1 MALNM
6 FDMQNFIASTVNK
19 KILAIAPP
27 VYDFAYADLWSK
39 PLGLLYIIEGL
50 KAKNSVSFI
59 DCIAFGTT
67 GEKTFGRKKI
77 KKEEVQKPSPYEKLK
92 IKRRFNRFGIGK
104 EEFLTLLKQIEEPDY
119 ILLTSTMTYQYLG
132 IQETIGILRSC
143 FPASKIILGGVY
155 ASLCYNHAKTLGA
168 DEISSHFVP
177 NSPYPAMEFYNKP
190 FTGEQK
196 LSYGVLMTSFGCPFN
211 CEYCASN
218 ILWGQYHRRDV
229 ASVLKDF
236 EYQYNLGARDFAF
249 YDDALL
255 LQKEDYIFKICRAL
269 KETYGDTYRL
279 HTPNGLH
286 VRQITKE
293 TAEIFAECN
302 FRTLRL
308 SLESTN
314 FEIERASSG
323 KVACYDYITAVK
335 NLDHAGYKPSEIETY
350 ILLGL
355 PNQSV
360 ESVKDTINFVK
371 DNGGKPKLAEFS
383 PIPSTPYFTRACE
396 INPEVETEPLLQ
408 NNSIYTAY
416 VAKSMTPE
424 TLQELKDMCRI

>member
-1 MALNM
+1 ML
-6 FDMQNFIASTVNK
+6 DMQKFIDSTVNK

-39 PLGLLYIIEGL
+39 PLGLLYIMEGL
-50 KAKNSVSFI
+50 KAKNLVSFI
-59 DCIAFGTT
+59 DCIAFGAT
-67 GEKTFGRKKI
+67 GDKTFGRKKI
-77 KKEEVQKPSPYEKLK
+77 KKMEMAKPSPYEKLQ
-92 IKRRFNRFGIGK
+92 IKRRFNRFGLDEK
-104 EEFLTLLKQIEEPDY
+104 EFLTLLNQIEEPDY
-119 ILLTSTMTYQYLG
+119 ILLTSTMTYQYIG
-132 IQETIGILRSC
+132 VQETIRILRSC
-143 FPASKIILGGVY
+143 FPSSQIILGGVY

-168 DEISSHFVP
+168 DEISCHFVP
-177 NSPYPAMEFYNKP
+177 SSPYPAVEFYNNP
-190 FTGEQK
+190 FGKEQR
-196 LSYGVLMTSFGCPFN
+196 LSYGVLMTSFGCPFS

-218 ILWGQYHRRDV
+218 ILWKHYHRRDV
-229 ASVLKDF
+229 VRVLKDF

-269 KETYGDTYRL
+269 KNTYGDTFRL

-293 TAEIFAECN
+293 TAEIFGECN

-323 KVACYDYITAVK
+323 KVACIDYINAVK
-335 NLDHAGYKPSEIETY
+335 NLESVGYTPSNIETY

-360 ESVKDTINFVK
+360 KSVKDTINFVK

-383 PIPSTPYFTRACE
+383 PIPGTPYFTRACE
-396 INPEVETEPLLQ
+396 KNPEIKTEPLLQ
-408 NNSIYTAY
+408 NNSVYTAY
-416 VAKSMTPE
+416 VSKNMTPE
-424 TLQELKDMCRI
+424 MLQELKDMCRIIY

>member
-1 MALNM
+1 
-6 FDMQNFIASTVNK
+6 MQNFINTAVDK

-27 VYDFAYADLWSK
+27 IYDFAYADLWSK

-50 KAKNSVSFI
+50 KAKNFVSFI
-59 DCIAFGTT
+59 DCIAFGAV
-67 GEKTFGRKKI
+67 GDKTFGRKKI
-77 KKEEVQKPSPYEKLK
+77 RKEEVEKPSVYEKLQ
-92 IKRRFNRFGIGK
+92 IKRHFNRFGISKG
-104 EEFLTLLKQIEEPDY
+104 EFLTLLKQVEEPDY

-132 IQETIGILRSC
+132 VQETIQILRSC
-143 FPASKIILGGVY
+143 FPKSKIILGGVY

-168 DEISSHFVP
+168 DEISSHFIP
-177 NSPYPAMEFYNKP
+177 NAPHPAMEFYNNP
-190 FTGEQK
+190 FNTPQR
-196 LSYGVLMTSFGCPFN
+196 LPYGVLMTSFGCPFN

-218 ILWGQYHRRDV
+218 ILWGNYSRRDV
-229 ASVLKDF
+229 ESVLADF

-269 KETYGDTYRL
+269 KDTYGDIFRL

-286 VRQITKE
+286 VRQITQA
-293 TAEIFAECN
+293 TANVFAECN

-314 FEIERASSG
+314 FEIEQASSG
-323 KVACYDYITAVK
+323 KVACEDYIKAVK
-335 NLDHAGYKPSEIETY
+335 NLAQVGYTPSDIETY

-360 ESVKDTINFVK
+360 ESVKDTIKFVK
-371 DNGGKPKLAEFS
+371 DTGGKPKLAEFS
-383 PIPSTPYFTRACE
+383 PIPGTRYFARACE
-396 INPEVETEPLLQ
+396 AHPEIATEPLLQ
-408 NNSIYTAY
+408 NNSVYTAY
-416 VAKSMTPE
+416 VSKNMTPD
-424 TLQELKDMCRI
+424 TLQELKDMCRIGN